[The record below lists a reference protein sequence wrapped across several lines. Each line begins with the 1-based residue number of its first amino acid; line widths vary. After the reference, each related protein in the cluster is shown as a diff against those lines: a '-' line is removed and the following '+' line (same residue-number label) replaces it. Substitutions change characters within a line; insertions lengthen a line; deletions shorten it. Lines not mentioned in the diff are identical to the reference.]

1 MRRRMRG
8 WIWLLVLAL
17 LLGNSRTVWAMEGEE
32 RKEDE
37 DVTLAP
43 YFYIDGVDPTVD
55 HLPLKSTEVKTTING
70 MIADTYVT
78 QIYANEGKH
87 AINASYVFPASTR
100 VSVHG
105 MTMQVGDQIL
115 RAQIKEKEEAKA
127 EFEEAKSEGK
137 SASLLEEKR
146 ANVFTMDVANIMPG
160 DVISIELHYTE
171 MIESTEG
178 VYSFVFPTVVGP
190 RYARPMETDS
200 GGDDDDWVSIPYLVD
215 DSMPEGSYD
224 ISVKL
229 SGGVPL
235 KGITSPSHEISV
247 KQDDDTEAQVTLS
260 NPRDYAGNRDFI
272 LEYELAGEELGS
284 GLMLY
289 EGEEENFFLLTV
301 QPPKRYEPE
310 DIPDR
315 EYIFVLDVS
324 GSMDGYPLDTA
335 KVLIRDLVRN
345 LQETDRFNVVL
356 FSDRVSRL
364 AMKSVEATREN
375 IVRAIRMIDQQEG
388 GGGTEMEAALKLA
401 NAIPRNE
408 GTARSV
414 IVISDGFISSE
425 EDVFGE
431 IRDHLDTT
439 SFFGFGIGTAVN
451 RYLMEGIAKVGMG
464 ESFIVTDD
472 EEAQETA
479 ERFRTYVQAPLLTD
493 IQVDFQGFDAYDIEP
508 EQMST
513 LFAQKPVVLFGKWRG
528 EATGNIRISGKTG
541 NEIYRETIEVKDTEA
556 KEEHEALQYLWAR
569 KRVERLTDYG
579 INQEK
584 EEAKAEVT
592 ALGLRY
598 HMATPYT
605 SFVAVLDTVRNPE
618 GDSRDVNQP
627 SALPKGVSELSI
639 GGYRR
644 GPEPGDWLLIA
655 AALTVAF
662 LGMRRKRREAL

>member
-1 MRRRMRG
+1 
-8 WIWLLVLAL
+8 
-17 LLGNSRTVWAMEGEE
+17 
-32 RKEDE
+32 
-37 DVTLAP
+37 
-43 YFYIDGVDPTVD
+43 
-55 HLPLKSTEVKTTING
+55 
-70 MIADTYVT
+70 
-78 QIYANEGKH
+78 
-87 AINASYVFPASTR
+87 
-100 VSVHG
+100 
-105 MTMQVGDQIL
+105 
-115 RAQIKEKEEAKA
+115 
-127 EFEEAKSEGK
+127 
-137 SASLLEEKR
+137 
-146 ANVFTMDVANIMPG
+146 
-160 DVISIELHYTE
+160 
-171 MIESTEG
+171 
-178 VYSFVFPTVVGP
+178 
-190 RYARPMETDS
+190 
-200 GGDDDDWVSIPYLVD
+200 
-215 DSMPEGSYD
+215 
-224 ISVKL
+224 
-229 SGGVPL
+229 
-235 KGITSPSHEISV
+235 
-247 KQDDDTEAQVTLS
+247 
-260 NPRDYAGNRDFI
+260 
-272 LEYELAGEELGS
+272 
-284 GLMLY
+284 
-289 EGEEENFFLLTV
+289 
-301 QPPKRYEPE
+301 
-310 DIPDR
+310 
-315 EYIFVLDVS
+315 
-324 GSMDGYPLDTA
+324 
-335 KVLIRDLVRN
+335 
-345 LQETDRFNVVL
+345 
-356 FSDRVSRL
+356 
-364 AMKSVEATREN
+364 
-375 IVRAIRMIDQQEG
+375 
-388 GGGTEMEAALKLA
+388 MEAALKLA

-639 GGYRR
+639 GGYRK

-655 AALTVAF
+655 AALTAAF

>member
-1 MRRRMRG
+1 MRRRKRG
-8 WIWLLVLAL
+8 WAL
-17 LLGNSRTVWAMEGEE
+17 LLAVLLLFANGPAVCAMESGED
-32 RKEDE
+32 KEDE

-43 YFYIDGVDPTVD
+43 YFFIEGADPAVD
-55 HLPLKSTEVKTTING
+55 HLPLKATEVKAVING
-70 MIADTYVT
+70 IIADTYVT
-78 QIYANEGKH
+78 QTYANEGEH

-105 MTMQVGDQIL
+105 MTMQVGNQIL

-160 DVISIELHYTE
+160 DEIRIELHYTE

-178 VYSFVFPTVVGP
+178 IYSFVFPTVVGP

-200 GGDDDDWVSIPYLVD
+200 GADDDDWVETPYLVD
-215 DSMPEGSYD
+215 DSMPEGSYE

-235 KGITSPSHEISV
+235 QRIKCPSHQISV
-247 KQDDDTEAQVTLS
+247 KQENETEAEITLA
-260 NPRDYAGNRDFI
+260 NPKDYAGNRDFI
-272 LEYELAGEELGS
+272 LEYELAGEEMGA

-301 QPPKRYEPE
+301 QPPARYEPE

-335 KVLIRDLVRN
+335 KVLIRDLVMN

-364 AMKSVEATREN
+364 AMRSVEATREN
-375 IVRAIRMIDQQEG
+375 VVRAIRMIDQQEG

-401 NAIPRNE
+401 NAIPGSQ

-431 IRDHLDTT
+431 IRGNLHTT

-464 ESFIVTDD
+464 ESFIVTNE

-479 ERFRTYVQAPLLTD
+479 ERFRTYVQAPILTD
-493 IQVDFQGFDAYDIEP
+493 IQVDFQGFDAYDMEP

-513 LFAQKPVVLFGKWRG
+513 LFAEKPVVLFGKWRG
-528 EATGNIRISGKTG
+528 EAAGSIRISGKTG
-541 NEIYRETIEVKDTEA
+541 NETYRETVQVKETQVQ
-556 KEEHEALQYLWAR
+556 EEHEALQYLWAR

-579 INQEK
+579 IHQEK

-592 ALGLRY
+592 ALGLQY

-605 SFVAVLDTVRNPE
+605 SFVAVLDTVRNPD
-618 GDSRDVNQP
+618 GDSTDVDQP
-627 SALPKGVSELSI
+627 LALPQGVSELSI
-639 GGYRR
+639 GGYRK
-644 GPEPGDWLLIA
+644 GAEPGDWLLA
-655 AALTVAF
+655 AAAAAAVL
-662 LGMRRKRREAL
+662 LGLRRKKRAAW

>member
-1 MRRRMRG
+1 MRRRKRG
-8 WIWLLVLAL
+8 WFLLLAVLLLVNGPA
-17 LLGNSRTVWAMEGEE
+17 VCAMESGED
-32 RKEDE
+32 REDE

-43 YFYIDGVDPTVD
+43 YFFIEGADPAVD
-55 HLPLKSTEVKTTING
+55 HLPLKATEVKAAING
-70 MIADTYVT
+70 IIADTYVT
-78 QIYANEGKH
+78 QTYANEGEH
-87 AINASYVFPASTR
+87 VINASYVFPASTR

-160 DVISIELHYTE
+160 DEIRIELHYTE

-178 VYSFVFPTVVGP
+178 IYSFVFPTVVGP

-200 GGDDDDWVSIPYLVD
+200 GADDDDWVETPYLVD
-215 DSMPEGSYD
+215 DSMPEGSYE

-235 KGITSPSHEISV
+235 QGVKCPSHRISV
-247 KQDDDTEAQVTLS
+247 KQENETEAEITLA
-260 NPRDYAGNRDFI
+260 NPKDYAGNRDFI
-272 LEYELAGEELGS
+272 LEYELVGEELGT

-289 EGEEENFFLLTV
+289 EGEEENFFLLTM
-301 QPPKRYEPE
+301 QPPARYEPE

-335 KVLIRDLVRN
+335 KVLIRDLVMN

-364 AMKSVEATREN
+364 AMRSVEATREN
-375 IVRAIRMIDQQEG
+375 VVRAIRMIDQQEG

-401 NAIPRNE
+401 NAIPRNQ

-414 IVISDGFISSE
+414 IVISDGFISGE

-431 IRDHLDTT
+431 IRANLDTT

-464 ESFIVTDD
+464 ESFIVTNDD
-472 EEAQETA
+472 EAQETA
-479 ERFRTYVQAPLLTD
+479 KRFRTYVQAPILTD

-513 LFAQKPVVLFGKWRG
+513 LFAEKPVVLFGKWRG
-528 EATGNIRISGKTG
+528 EAAGSIQISGKTG
-541 NEIYRETIEVKDTEA
+541 NEIYRETIQVKETQVQ
-556 KEEHEALQYLWAR
+556 EEHEALQYLWAR

-579 INQEK
+579 IHQEK
-584 EEAKAEVT
+584 EETKAEVT
-592 ALGLRY
+592 ALGLQY

-618 GDSRDVNQP
+618 GDSTDVDQP
-627 SALPKGVSELSI
+627 SVLPQGVSELSI
-639 GGYRR
+639 GGYRK
-644 GPEPGDWLLIA
+644 GAEPKDWLLA
-655 AALTVAF
+655 AAAVTVMA
-662 LGMRRKRREAL
+662 LGLRRRKRSA

>member
-1 MRRRMRG
+1 
-8 WIWLLVLAL
+8 
-17 LLGNSRTVWAMEGEE
+17 
-32 RKEDE
+32 
-37 DVTLAP
+37 
-43 YFYIDGVDPTVD
+43 
-55 HLPLKSTEVKTTING
+55 
-70 MIADTYVT
+70 
-78 QIYANEGKH
+78 
-87 AINASYVFPASTR
+87 
-100 VSVHG
+100 
-105 MTMQVGDQIL
+105 
-115 RAQIKEKEEAKA
+115 
-127 EFEEAKSEGK
+127 
-137 SASLLEEKR
+137 
-146 ANVFTMDVANIMPG
+146 
-160 DVISIELHYTE
+160 

-655 AALTVAF
+655 AALTAAF
-662 LGMRRKRREAL
+662 LGVRRKRREAL